1 MVIPTASLNVRVLD
15 RLFGIDTIDKLIINF
30 IRAMNK
36 NELQQIREELA
47 GVIEDNVSPQ
57 LEEIRGDIGN
67 LKEDVATI
75 KSQMVTKSYLDDKL
89 ADLRGDF
96 TVRLRKEDAKVNRLV
111 EIMDSKRLLDRDE
124 VKELNGFQVF
134 PDVSN

>member
-1 MVIPTASLNVRVLD
+1 
-15 RLFGIDTIDKLIINF
+15 
-30 IRAMNK
+30 MNK